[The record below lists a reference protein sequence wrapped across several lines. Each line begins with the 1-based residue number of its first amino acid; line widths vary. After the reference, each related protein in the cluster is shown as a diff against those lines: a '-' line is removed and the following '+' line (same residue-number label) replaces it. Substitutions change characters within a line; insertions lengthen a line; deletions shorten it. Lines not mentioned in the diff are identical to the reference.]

1 MQPSKKVDPRLPQEI
16 MDIIIEFCH
25 QDRATLRTASL
36 VFLFGSQLGYSA
48 QFFDNLSSRYH
59 TLIPFVRAVE
69 IRQRSTRIDWPRVEQ
84 TLSYTF
90 SHITSLSILLSSDYV
105 TVPLDVLRLACSF
118 LHLQN
123 LTIKV
128 DGTLRL
134 RIPFSG
140 VYMRLP
146 DTLVSLNMLSAL
158 EHPGWIYPL
167 FQWMLRHQEPDGSTS
182 LTNLREMVLCTFA
195 SGLAPV
201 GAYLT
206 SHCAGLEKLYLV
218 LGRDFFFQEEKL
230 IPLHQLPSLQLL
242 VLSGHV
248 PVRRPRLFR
257 FARCLRHLRSSHLKT
272 VGFDL
277 GIDDLESGEAE
288 RILPALDLFFASRED
303 NHTSDHFEFS
313 SLRNV
318 VVNIFLSLSIDLKE
332 SEDTESR
339 RFSVHQSLKE
349 QVEKFM
355 PCCHE
360 SGLLLVEVLSG
371 DAQKSLL
378 RHDIKSY
385 YDKILRCRNK

>member
-1 MQPSKKVDPRLPQEI
+1 
-16 MDIIIEFCH
+16 MDIPSISV
-25 QDRATLRTASL
+25 DVATSGTGWLHIVDKLTRDGFMHLCLGARPSGRVLDVPLRR
-36 VFLFGSQLGYSA
+36 LGEA
-48 QFFDNLSSRYH
+48 LSSFR
-59 TLIPFVRAVE
+59 
-69 IRQRSTRIDWPRVEQ
+69 TR
-84 TLSYTF
+84 F
-90 SHITSLSILLSSDYV
+90 LLSRRFV
-105 TVPLDVLRLACSF
+105 TITQSW
-118 LHLQN
+118 
-123 LTIKV
+123 TI
-128 DGTLRL
+128 DIICLGT
-134 RIPFSG
+134 
-140 VYMRLP
+140 
-146 DTLVSLNMLSAL
+146 
-158 EHPGWIYPL
+158 
-167 FQWMLRHQEPDGSTS
+167 
-182 LTNLREMVLCTFA
+182 
-195 SGLAPV
+195 
-201 GAYLT
+201 
-206 SHCAGLEKLYLV
+206 
-218 LGRDFFFQEEKL
+218 EKL
-230 IPLHQLPSLQLL
+230 IPLNQLPSLQLL

-277 GIDDLESGEAE
+277 GIDDLENGEAE
-288 RILPALDLFFASRED
+288 RILPALDLFFASQGD

-318 VVNIFLSLSIDLKE
+318 VVNIFLSVSIDSKE

-349 QVEKFM
+349 QVEKCM